1 MHAIEVHMQMHQ
13 IRHFLA
19 LCEEC
24 NFTRAAKWSGIT
36 QPSLTNAISALERES
51 GGALF
56 QRKQFIVLTALGH
69 AIQPYLRR
77 IAETTAHACEAAQ
90 AFRSGDCG
98 DRPAA
103 AGDAESRV
111 HLGLTA
117 GGGSNLSALGVDR
130 PRAGPALWR
139 RGRLKNST
147 TLAAT
152 VRHHAPRQAPLLNI
166 RFSVLPPRPGFEPR
180 SPPPPEDLLSR
191 PLGPGP

>member
-69 AIQPYLRR
+69 AIQPASDRGNHRSRLRGG
-77 IAETTAHACEAAQ
+77 TGLS
-90 AFRSGDCG
+90 SG
-98 DRPAA
+98 
-103 AGDAESRV
+103 
-111 HLGLTA
+111 
-117 GGGSNLSALGVDR
+117 
-130 PRAGPALWR
+130 
-139 RGRLKNST
+139 
-147 TLAAT
+147 
-152 VRHHAPRQAPLLNI
+152 
-166 RFSVLPPRPGFEPR
+166 
-180 SPPPPEDLLSR
+180 
-191 PLGPGP
+191 